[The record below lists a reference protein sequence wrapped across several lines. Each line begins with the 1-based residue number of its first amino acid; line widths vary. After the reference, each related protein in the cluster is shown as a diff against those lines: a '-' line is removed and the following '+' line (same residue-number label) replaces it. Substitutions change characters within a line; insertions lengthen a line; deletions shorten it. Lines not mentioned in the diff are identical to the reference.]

1 MRGSNGS
8 FVDLGSSPQPL
19 LIHHLPSSL
28 LSLQP
33 ADQHSCNKHTM
44 AVEVWRQSQLSSGGN
59 RTPTK
64 WSPQSMAHYLV
75 TLSGEWEP
83 GCDVLAPAFNGAV
96 TALTL

>member
-8 FVDLGSSPQPL
+8 FVDLGSSPPLL

-28 LSLQP
+28 LSLH
-33 ADQHSCNKHTM
+33 HSCNKHTM
-44 AVEVWRQSQLSSGGN
+44 AVEVWRQLQLSSGGN

-75 TLSGEWEP
+75 TLSGEWEL
-83 GCDVLAPAFNGAV
+83 GCDVLPPAVNGAV